1 MGDPAVGPAIDR
13 AVRCRLALRPD
24 YPPAGC
30 IEDLGGTDVG
40 HAAEAWDQLSGML
53 SAGDVAGIPD
63 LYSADA
69 LYLEPYNPPHRGNLL
84 IQAYLKDWLGGK
96 DEIAVDVK
104 RVIESEDGASLAVE
118 WTVSYT
124 AAGRRWND
132 LPRASFFGFDDT
144 GRIVYH
150 RDYT

>member
-1 MGDPAVGPAIDR
+1 M
-13 AVRCRLALRPD
+13 
-24 YPPAGC
+24 
-30 IEDLGGTDVG
+30 G
-40 HAAEAWDQLSGML
+40 HAAEVWDRLSGML
-53 SAGDVAGIPD
+53 TSGDVSDIPE
-63 LYSADA
+63 LYAADA

-96 DEIAVDVK
+96 EDLQ
-104 RVIESEDGASLAVE
+104 IESQQVLENEDGTGLGVE
-118 WTVSYT
+118 WRMSYT

-132 LPRASFFGFDDT
+132 LPRASFFSFDED